1 MPYIHSN
8 DSNASII
15 SLILACLSI
24 VACLSVIL
32 SVLLYPKAK
41 ESFHLQLVNRLLLS
55 DLGLSCCVVFYFIIQ
70 FGIDTPQLKQFCKV
84 YYPTLLYFFIS
95 SFWCT
100 TILSSRFRTL
110 NDSSAQKKVWTP
122 PIKLNYIFLFPLLSA
137 FPVLIGAWAT
147 GAVTTVHVN
156 SQDTNQ
162 VCSFNHDTI
171 IGMALDLIFFQ
182 FPLFC
187 TIVINGYFYTKG
199 VLALRNSPQS
209 VIARQMNRAGGYML
223 VLLVVWVPN
232 IFYNMVT
239 IFAGTNDSYLALLD
253 LCVFLTSAQGMFDVA
268 VYVWSNQKLRKWL
281 YKNLVFFRLIDLCC
295 NYPRPNQQMGS
306 NSPKPPSGPQNATNG
321 DERDSDDEDDWLQT
335 SLSFS
340 GQSPS
345 DVASVVSHNTSNTKN
360 SHNSMNSKNS
370 NSVLDVE
377 GQVENPINAKS
388 IRNIDKVIPKT
399 KSILVGGAGNSS
411 VASSFEIDSEKF
423 VRFGEN
429 STRFISTSTTGRSS
443 EIAMTTRIG
452 ASSIEEAN
460 EAEEQD
466 FFAPEEHDSAQLF
479 DAKNYANDVSKSS
492 YNFTKTSNS
501 PYRGT

>member
-1 MPYIHSN
+1 
-8 DSNASII
+8 
-15 SLILACLSI
+15 

-32 SVLLYPKAK
+32 SILLYPKSK

-70 FGIDTPQLKQFCKV
+70 FGINTQQLEQFCKV

-95 SFWCT
+95 AFWCT
-100 TILSSRFRTL
+100 AILSSRFRTL

-122 PIKLNYIFLFPLLSA
+122 PINLNYIFLFPLLSA
-137 FPVLIGAWAT
+137 LPVLIGAWAT

-156 SQDTNQ
+156 NQDTNQ
-162 VCSFNHDTI
+162 VCSFNHDTN
-171 IGMALDLIFFQ
+171 IGMALDLVLFQ

-239 IFAGTNDSYLALLD
+239 IFAGNNNSYLALLD
-253 LCVFLTSAQGMFDVA
+253 LCVFLTSSQGMLDVA
-268 VYVWSNQKLRKWL
+268 VYVWSNQQLRKWL

-295 NYPRPNQQMGS
+295 NYPSPNQQ
-306 NSPKPPSGPQNATNG
+306 NSSKSPSGPRNATNG
-321 DERDSDDEDDWLQT
+321 DERDSDDEDDWLQS

-370 NSVLDVE
+370 SSILDVE

-388 IRNIDKVIPKT
+388 IRNIDKVASKT
-399 KSILVGGAGNSS
+399 KSILVGGSGNNQ

-429 STRFISTSTTGRSS
+429 STRFISTSTNGRSS
-443 EIAMTTRIG
+443 EIAMTTRIS
-452 ASSIEEAN
+452 ATSIEEAN
-460 EAEEQD
+460 EENEQE
-466 FFAPEEHDSAQLF
+466 FFAPQVHDSTQLYGEN
-479 DAKNYANDVSKSS
+479 NYTNDDNQSS
-492 YNFTKTSNS
+492 YNYTKTSNS
-501 PYRGT
+501 PYKNKGVRGVNNA